1 MIIVDSHQDLAWNIK
16 TFGRDYSRSALET
29 RRLEEF
35 SETPSYNGHT
45 LLGWPEYQK
54 GKVALVFGTM
64 FASPIH
70 ARLGP
75 WDTQTYRDVNQA
87 RAFYRGQMDEYFR
100 LCDRHPDKFLLVKN
114 LKDLQEI
121 LSEWEDITDPLPEAM
136 EDTGPAEYIKHE
148 NGGSRKRKQAGVR
161 SDGGEEE
168 DVKRDPNGREAGEEA
183 IFKGRKR
190 RVGIVPLMEAAEGIR
205 EPGELEEWWELGLR
219 IVGLAWAGT
228 RFCGGTRQPG
238 PLTPEGYALLDAMG
252 SLGFALDASH
262 MDEQAVL
269 QALDDFPG
277 IILASHSNAAA
288 LLRGLET
295 NRHLSDPV
303 IRGLIERDAVIG
315 VIPYN
320 AFLIPGWTIKD
331 GRQKVSLQHVAAHID
346 HVCQIAGDALHVG
359 IGSDFDGGFG
369 LRSVPQEIDTI
380 ADLRKLIP
388 ILSER
393 GYVESDIK
401 AIMGQ
406 NWIDRLKRIL
416 PEDN

>member
-29 RRLEEF
+29 RFHEE
-35 SETPSYNGHT
+35 STDTPSYNGHT
-45 LLGWPEYQK
+45 LLGYPEYQK

-64 FASPIH
+64 FASPSG

-75 WDTQTYRDVNQA
+75 WDTQTYKTYDQA
-87 RAFYRGQMDEYFR
+87 RLFYLGQLDEYFR
-100 LCDRHPDKFLLVKN
+100 LCDRHSDKFMLVKN
-114 LKDLQEI
+114 LQDLNEIVEEWKDI
-121 LSEWEDITDPLPEAM
+121 SDPLPEAL
-136 EDTGPAEYIKHE
+136 EDPGPAEHTRGG
-148 NGGSRKRKQAGVR
+148 NGGPREGKQPGYRRAE
-161 SDGGEEE
+161 SEEE
-168 DVKRDPNGREAGEEA
+168 GHEESNGREAGEEA

-190 RVGIVPLMEAAEGIR
+190 RVGIVLLMEAAEGIR
-205 EPGELEEWWELGLR
+205 EPEELEEWWERGLR

-228 RFCGGTRQPG
+228 RYCGGTRQPG
-238 PLTPEGYALLDAMG
+238 PLTREGYALLDAMN
-252 SLGFALDASH
+252 SLGFALDVSH

-277 IILASHSNAAA
+277 IILASHSNASA

-295 NRHLSDPV
+295 NRHLPDTV
-303 IRGLIERDAVIG
+303 IRGLVERDAVIG
-315 VIPYN
+315 VVPYN
-320 AFLIPGWTIKD
+320 PFLLPGWKIND
-331 GRQKVSLQHVAAHID
+331 GRDKVSLQHLVAHID
-346 HVCQIAGDALHVG
+346 HICQIAGDARHVG

-388 ILSER
+388 LLAEK
-393 GYVESDIK
+393 GYAGSDIK

-406 NWIDRLKRIL
+406 NWIEKLRQIL
-416 PEDN
+416 PEGN